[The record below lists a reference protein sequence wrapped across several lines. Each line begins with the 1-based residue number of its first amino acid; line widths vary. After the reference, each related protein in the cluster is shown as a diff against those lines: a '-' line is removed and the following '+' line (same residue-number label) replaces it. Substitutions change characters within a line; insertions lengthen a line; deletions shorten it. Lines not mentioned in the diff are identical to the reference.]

1 MLEQVDLSQKIAK
14 AEYKSLLP
22 ELEMKLAPL
31 RREAIQVE
39 IPIMIVFE
47 GWEASGK
54 GTLINR
60 LILNLDP
67 RHFSVFSVIKS
78 SEEEIYR
85 PFLWRYW
92 IRTPSKG
99 RMAIFDRS
107 WYSRVL
113 ADRVNSIVKRRDWL
127 SAYHGINSFE
137 RQLADDG
144 TVIFKFFL
152 HISKK
157 EQKER
162 FKRLEKNPSTSWRV
176 TKEDWRHHKRYEDYL
191 AAAEDMLARTETGNA
206 PWTIV
211 EANDR
216 RFAEVKV
223 FQTVIRELA
232 DRVAAVKKSKKE
244 TKRSVAP
251 GTKLAKISSSVLQKV
266 DLSISI
272 SREDYF
278 EQLKKYQ
285 NRIRDLEHEVYVKR
299 LPVIIL
305 YEGWDA
311 AGKGGNIKR
320 LTQNMDPR
328 GYEVIPI
335 SAPNDIEKKHHY
347 MWRFWN
353 QIPKAGHIAIFDRS
367 WYGRVLVERVE
378 QLCAESEWKRAYQEI
393 NEMEEQLTSFGSV
406 VVKFWLH
413 LDKDE
418 QMRRF
423 EERQSIPHKRWKI
436 TDEDWRNREKW
447 DLYEEAVDEMLFR
460 TSTPYAPW
468 TIVESNSKHYARL
481 KSMDTV
487 IKAIEMKLKK

>member
-1 MLEQVDLSQKIAK
+1 
-14 AEYKSLLP
+14 
-22 ELEMKLAPL
+22 
-31 RREAIQVE
+31 
-39 IPIMIVFE
+39 
-47 GWEASGK
+47 
-54 GTLINR
+54 
-60 LILNLDP
+60 
-67 RHFSVFSVIKS
+67 
-78 SEEEIYR
+78 
-85 PFLWRYW
+85 
-92 IRTPSKG
+92 
-99 RMAIFDRS
+99 
-107 WYSRVL
+107 
-113 ADRVNSIVKRRDWL
+113 
-127 SAYHGINSFE
+127 
-137 RQLADDG
+137 
-144 TVIFKFFL
+144 
-152 HISKK
+152 
-157 EQKER
+157 
-162 FKRLEKNPSTSWRV
+162 
-176 TKEDWRHHKRYEDYL
+176 
-191 AAAEDMLARTETGNA
+191 MLAKTETGNA

-266 DLSISI
+266 DLSVSI

-285 NRIRDLEHEVYVKR
+285 NRIRDLEHEVYVER

-353 QIPKAGHIAIFDRS
+353 QIPKAGHIAIFDRT

-481 KSMDTV
+481 KSLETV

>member
-1 MLEQVDLSQKIAK
+1 MLDQLDLTQKIARD
-14 AEYKSLLP
+14 EYKRLAS
-22 ELEMKLAPL
+22 ELEVKLARL
-31 RREAIQVE
+31 QRETIQLQ
-39 IPIMIVFE
+39 IPIVVVFE

-54 GTLINR
+54 GTLINQ

-67 RHFSVFSVIKS
+67 RHFTVFYGTKENEDSAL
-78 SEEEIYR
+78 R
-85 PFLWRYW
+85 PYLWRYW
-92 IRTPSKG
+92 IKTPARG

-107 WYSRVL
+107 WYTRVL
-113 ADRVNSIVKRRDWL
+113 RDRVNGVVKKRDWTN
-127 SAYHGINSFE
+127 AYHEFNSFE

-152 HISKK
+152 HISKG
-157 EQKER
+157 EQKKR
-162 FKRLEKNPSTSWRV
+162 FEKLEKNPSMSWRV
-176 TKEDWRHHKRYEDYL
+176 TKDDWAHHKRYGDYL
-191 AAAEDMLARTETGNA
+191 AAAEDMLARTETGTA
-206 PWTIV
+206 PWTII

-216 RFAEVKV
+216 RFAEIKI
-223 FQTVIRELA
+223 FQTVIRELNS
-232 DRVAAVKKSKKE
+232 RVAAVRESLKQKKKS
-244 TKRSVAP
+244 TARHV
-251 GTKLAKISSSVLQKV
+251 KLAQISGSVLRRV
-266 DLSISI
+266 DLTRSIN
-272 SREDYF
+272 REDYSKK
-278 EQLKKYQ
+278 LKRYQ
-285 NRIRDLEHEVYVKR
+285 TRIRNLEHEVYVKR
-299 LPVIIL
+299 LPVVVL

-347 MWRFWN
+347 LWRFWT
-353 QIPKAGHIAIFDRS
+353 QMPKAGHIAIFDRS

-378 QLCAESEWKRAYQEI
+378 KLCSEMEWKRAYQEI
-393 NEMEEQLTSFGSV
+393 NEMEEQLANFGTV

-418 QMRRF
+418 QLRRF
-423 EERQSIPHKRWKI
+423 ERRQSIPHKRWKI

-468 TIVESNSKHYARL
+468 TIVESNSKHHARL
-481 KSMDTV
+481 KAVETV
-487 IKAIEMKLKK
+487 IKGIEMRLK